1 MAVTAVV
8 VIPVVTAQF
17 GSYSDLK
24 GDYCRARRP
33 ESCCDGRYDDCSMP
47 IRGTLCYCDQFCNRT
62 INADCCPDYWQL
74 CLGFRPAPIVGC
86 NYGGLYV
93 ASGHSYKV
101 NCNICKC
108 VGNYV
113 RCENDRC
120 MMEEKVMESVNLR
133 QRHYGWR
140 ATNYSK
146 FWGRKAQEGL
156 VLRTGSLNPEVLS
169 MKMHPISLRPDVSRI
184 PRQFDARNKRD
195 WQGLVSGVS
204 DQGWCGSSWAFSTLG
219 VTQDRLSIQSLGNET
234 VRLSPQHL
242 ISCDRRGQR
251 GCRGGH
257 VDRAWQYLRKFGVV
271 NEECYVYESGR
282 TSHLPPCTIP
292 RSDNLFS
299 MGCAGNNVVYQRK
312 NLYKT
317 EPAYRISG
325 KEIDIQWEILTNGPV
340 QAMMR
345 VHSDLFMYQSGVYSN
360 TGLMGQEAATHSVRI
375 IGWGEDNSFGFTPI
389 KYWLVANSWGTD
401 WGERGFFRIR
411 RGYNDSDIE
420 SFIIAVRARLGN
432 YATGSGVTAY
442 PRPRRHNY
450 DSRNHLGGYSGE
462 QH

>member
-1 MAVTAVV
+1 MAVIIERKLLSSRLTFAEESLTTLINMTYSLLKKSRARRPTLHTQSLLVRVGLMAVTAVV

-120 MMEEKVMESVNLR
+120 MMEEKVMKSVNLR

-156 VLRTGSLNPEVLS
+156 VLRTGSLNPEVL
-169 MKMHPISLRPDVSRI
+169 
-184 PRQFDARNKRD
+184 
-195 WQGLVSGVS
+195 
-204 DQGWCGSSWAFSTLG
+204 GWYGSSWAFSTLG

-257 VDRAWQYLRKFGVV
+257 VDRAWQYLRKFG
-271 NEECYVYESGR
+271 
-282 TSHLPPCTIP
+282 
-292 RSDNLFS
+292 
-299 MGCAGNNVVYQRK
+299 
-312 NLYKT
+312 
-317 EPAYRISG
+317 
-325 KEIDIQWEILTNGPV
+325 
-340 QAMMR
+340 
-345 VHSDLFMYQSGVYSN
+345 
-360 TGLMGQEAATHSVRI
+360 
-375 IGWGEDNSFGFTPI
+375 
-389 KYWLVANSWGTD
+389 
-401 WGERGFFRIR
+401 
-411 RGYNDSDIE
+411 
-420 SFIIAVRARLGN
+420 
-432 YATGSGVTAY
+432 
-442 PRPRRHNY
+442 
-450 DSRNHLGGYSGE
+450 
-462 QH
+462 